1 MLGAKQILS
10 ISPPY
15 TEEKKNN
22 AMLKT
27 IQVEGHA

>member
-15 TEEKKNN
+15 MKKKNS